1 MALCLQLFM
10 QGLIAGEKVAK
21 LKAKY
26 TSLHEQLKTTRESE
40 STLLHNAKDMHQEV
54 QKQRAELEKGD
65 NFPEG
70 ENNEVNKLR
79 QELLKH
85 HNELAQADERQYQ
98 LEFKLEGLKE
108 EKMLLEKEYSR
119 MPKPGEIEKQ
129 TKELQKA
136 VEELKVEIAQR
147 GIDIK
152 DLREE
157 VENREKQVG
166 EIRREVEND
175 MDEQQKLR
183 VSYFGE
189 TAFCIYCIR
198 CNAIF
203 FSQVYLH

>member
-1 MALCLQLFM
+1 M

-21 LKAKY
+21 LKARY
-26 TSLHEQLKTTRESE
+26 TSLHEQLKTTRGSE
-40 STLLHNAKDMHQEV
+40 SSLLHKAKDMHQEV

-65 NFPEG
+65 NFPEC

-98 LEFKLEGLKE
+98 LEFKLDGLKE
-108 EKMLLEKEYSR
+108 EKMLLEREYSR

-136 VEELKVEIAQR
+136 IEEIQMEIAQR
-147 GIDIK
+147 GVDIK
-152 DLREE
+152 DLKEE

-166 EIRREVEND
+166 EVRKEVEND
-175 MDEQQKLR
+175 LDEQQRLR
-183 VSYFGE
+183 VSFL
-189 TAFCIYCIR
+189 
-198 CNAIF
+198 
-203 FSQVYLH
+203 SL